1 MKITPE
7 QKEKEILNYMETL
20 DLTREEAEQLWE
32 DDNSDEMT
40 PEQAELTAKAKE
52 LGRHMG
58 ESMKERK
65 PREKVRKV
73 DEEKKMI
80 LAEFVE
86 SLNGINAEI
95 TEVKT
100 ETEIT
105 FKYGGNVYTVKLTK
119 HRPPKKQA
127 VAGCTNTQS

>member
-1 MKITPE
+1 MKSLTE

-40 PEQAELTAKAKE
+40 PEQAELTAKAKD

-86 SLNGINAEI
+86 SLNGINAKI
-95 TEVKT
+95 TEIKT
-100 ETEIT
+100 ETEII
-105 FKYGGNVYTVKLTK
+105 FKYGDNVYTVKLTK
-119 HRPPKKQA
+119 HRPPKK
-127 VAGCTNTQS
+127 

>member
-20 DLTREEAEQLWE
+20 DLTREEAEQLWA

-73 DEEKKMI
+73 DEEKKII
-80 LAEFVE
+80 LAEFAE

-119 HRPPKKQA
+119 HRPPKK
-127 VAGCTNTQS
+127 

>member
-65 PREKVRKV
+65 PREKVRKI

-80 LAEFVE
+80 LAEFTE

-119 HRPPKKQA
+119 HRPPKK
-127 VAGCTNTQS
+127 

>member
-80 LAEFVE
+80 LAEFAE

-105 FKYGGNVYTVKLTK
+105 FKYNDNVYTVKLTK
-119 HRPPKKQA
+119 HRPPKK
-127 VAGCTNTQS
+127 

>member
-32 DDNSDEMT
+32 DDNSDEVT

-65 PREKVRKV
+65 PREKVRKI

-80 LAEFVE
+80 LAEFAE

-119 HRPPKKQA
+119 HRPPKK
-127 VAGCTNTQS
+127 

>member
-1 MKITPE
+1 MKITSE

-65 PREKVRKV
+65 PREKVRKI

-80 LAEFVE
+80 LAEFAE

-105 FKYGGNVYTVKLTK
+105 FKYGGNIYTVKLTK
-119 HRPPKKQA
+119 HRPPKK
-127 VAGCTNTQS
+127 

>member
-1 MKITPE
+1 MAKITVE
-7 QKEKEILNYMETL
+7 QKEKEILNYMKTL

-32 DDNSDEMT
+32 DDNSEEMT
-40 PEQAELTAKAKE
+40 PEQAELTEKAKE

-58 ESMKERK
+58 ESMKQRK

-80 LAEFVE
+80 LAEFAE
-86 SLNGINAEI
+86 SLNGISAEI

-105 FKYGGNVYTVKLTK
+105 FKYGDNVYTVKLTK
-119 HRPPKKQA
+119 HRPPKK
-127 VAGCTNTQS
+127 

>member
-80 LAEFVE
+80 LAEFAE

-119 HRPPKKQA
+119 HRPPKK
-127 VAGCTNTQS
+127 

>member
-1 MKITPE
+1 MKNTAE

-119 HRPPKKQA
+119 HRPPKK
-127 VAGCTNTQS
+127 

>member
-80 LAEFVE
+80 LAEFAE
-86 SLNGINAEI
+86 SLNGIKAEI

-105 FKYGGNVYTVKLTK
+105 FKYGGNIYTVKLTK
-119 HRPPKKQA
+119 HRPPKK
-127 VAGCTNTQS
+127 

>member
-1 MKITPE
+1 MKITAE
-7 QKEKEILNYMETL
+7 QKEKEILNYMESL

-80 LAEFVE
+80 LAEFAE

-95 TEVKT
+95 IEVKT

-119 HRPPKKQA
+119 HRPPKK
-127 VAGCTNTQS
+127 

>member
-40 PEQAELTAKAKE
+40 PEQAELTARAKE

-119 HRPPKKQA
+119 HRPPKK
-127 VAGCTNTQS
+127 

>member
-40 PEQAELTAKAKE
+40 PEQVELTAKAKE

-100 ETEIT
+100 ETEIS

-119 HRPPKKQA
+119 HRPPKK
-127 VAGCTNTQS
+127 

>member
-40 PEQAELTAKAKE
+40 PEQAELTTKAKE

-80 LAEFVE
+80 LAEFAE

-119 HRPPKKQA
+119 HRPPKK
-127 VAGCTNTQS
+127 

>member
-1 MKITPE
+1 MKITSE

-65 PREKVRKV
+65 PREKVRKI

-80 LAEFVE
+80 LAEFAE

-119 HRPPKKQA
+119 HRPPKK
-127 VAGCTNTQS
+127 

>member
-7 QKEKEILNYMETL
+7 QKEKEILNYMKTL

-65 PREKVRKV
+65 PREKVRK
-73 DEEKKMI
+73 I
-80 LAEFVE
+80 EFSHFPYHLSMYFFYRV
-86 SLNGINAEI
+86 
-95 TEVKT
+95 
-100 ETEIT
+100 
-105 FKYGGNVYTVKLTK
+105 
-119 HRPPKKQA
+119 
-127 VAGCTNTQS
+127 

>member
-1 MKITPE
+1 MKITSE

-65 PREKVRKV
+65 PREKVRKI

-80 LAEFVE
+80 LAEFAE
-86 SLNGINAEI
+86 SLNGINRI
-95 TEVKT
+95 DVGH
-100 ETEIT
+100 
-105 FKYGGNVYTVKLTK
+105 Y
-119 HRPPKKQA
+119 
-127 VAGCTNTQS
+127 S

>member
-1 MKITPE
+1 MKITAE
-7 QKEKEILNYMETL
+7 QKEKEILNYMKTL

-80 LAEFVE
+80 LAEFAE

-119 HRPPKKQA
+119 HRPPKK
-127 VAGCTNTQS
+127 

>member
-7 QKEKEILNYMETL
+7 QKEKEILNYMQTL

-40 PEQAELTAKAKE
+40 PEQAELTEKAKE
-52 LGRHMG
+52 LGRHIG

-80 LAEFVE
+80 LAEFAE

-105 FKYGGNVYTVKLTK
+105 FKYGDNVYTVKLTK
-119 HRPPKKQA
+119 HRPPKK
-127 VAGCTNTQS
+127 

>member
-119 HRPPKKQA
+119 HRPPKK
-127 VAGCTNTQS
+127 

>member
-1 MKITPE
+1 MAKITVE
-7 QKEKEILNYMETL
+7 QKEKEILNYMKIL

-32 DDNSDEMT
+32 DDNSEEMT
-40 PEQAELTAKAKE
+40 PEQAELTEKAKD

-58 ESMKERK
+58 ESMKQRK

-80 LAEFVE
+80 LAEFAE

-105 FKYGGNVYTVKLTK
+105 FKYGDNVYTVKLTK
-119 HRPPKKQA
+119 HRPPKK
-127 VAGCTNTQS
+127 

>member
-1 MKITPE
+1 MKSLTE
-7 QKEKEILNYMETL
+7 QKEKEILNYMKTL

-40 PEQAELTAKAKE
+40 PEQAELTAKAKD
-52 LGRHMG
+52 LGRHTG
-58 ESMKERK
+58 ESTKERK

-80 LAEFVE
+80 LAEFAE

-95 TEVKT
+95 TEIKT
-100 ETEIT
+100 ETEII
-105 FKYGGNVYTVKLTK
+105 FKYGDNVYTVKLTK
-119 HRPPKKQA
+119 HRPPKK
-127 VAGCTNTQS
+127 

>member
-86 SLNGINAEI
+86 SLNDINAEI

-119 HRPPKKQA
+119 HRPPKK
-127 VAGCTNTQS
+127 

>member
-65 PREKVRKV
+65 PREKVRKI

-80 LAEFVE
+80 LAEFAE

-119 HRPPKKQA
+119 HRPPKK
-127 VAGCTNTQS
+127 

>member
-7 QKEKEILNYMETL
+7 QKEKEILNYMKTL

-40 PEQAELTAKAKE
+40 PEQAELTEKAKE

-65 PREKVRKV
+65 SREKVRKV

-80 LAEFVE
+80 LAEFAE

-119 HRPPKKQA
+119 HRPPKK
-127 VAGCTNTQS
+127 